1 MALSLGRVFGLR
13 VVTISQFVQGSHTML
28 ALHDEQLLHVI
39 RVTNASSS
47 GSAGRVFLSS
57 VEKAERCRWLGLAWV
72 KWQGAP

>member
-47 GSAGRVFLSS
+47 GSAGRS
-57 VEKAERCRWLGLAWV
+57 VPQQRREGRAVQMAGVSLG
-72 KWQGAP
+72 